1 MRGVALAWVF
11 SMVLSTVNSVREG
24 DGLPVPGVLV
34 GDSVIMALLALLGEV
49 APTPASLAAWG
60 FVIAQ
65 IIANPKL
72 LPGSGKP
79 GTATAAAT
87 GGAA

>member
-1 MRGVALAWVF
+1 MKGVALAWIF
-11 SMVLSTVNSVREG
+11 SMTLSTVNSVREG

-65 IIANPKL
+65 ILQNPKL
-72 LPGSGKP
+72 LPGSGLP
-79 GTATAAAT
+79 ATTSNTA
-87 GGAA
+87 GGAS

>member
-1 MRGVALAWVF
+1 MKGVALAWIF
-11 SMVLSTVNSVREG
+11 SMTLSTVNSVREG

-65 IIANPKL
+65 LLQNPKL
-72 LPGSGKP
+72 LPGSGLP
-79 GTATAAAT
+79 ATTSNTTQAAA
-87 GGAA
+87 A